1 MTRALPREQV
11 PKVSGRVA
19 VQAGRQEYW
28 EQGYFWEQRPSSPGP
43 GQMLLPHLGNPAPSH
58 AGQLPTQ
65 PDASRDGFQ
74 PGRKAQGSV
83 HSLLLVLITLVLLE
97 GVLYSVGSPLRTE
110 TSGSARREPGG

>member
-1 MTRALPREQV
+1 
-11 PKVSGRVA
+11 
-19 VQAGRQEYW
+19 
-28 EQGYFWEQRPSSPGP
+28 
-43 GQMLLPHLGNPAPSH
+43 MLLPHLENPAPNH

-97 GVLYSVGSPLRTE
+97 GVLFSVGSPLRTE